1 MTDAL
6 LLYKSLISK
15 HLNPKGSRVLI
26 LTEKTMSE
34 RTNIIIRID
43 KKLRDDFKKL
53 VESEVPRKTMSS
65 VLRKYIAQK
74 VKRNDN
80 IKK

>member
-1 MTDAL
+1 
-6 LLYKSLISK
+6 
-15 HLNPKGSRVLI
+15 
-26 LTEKTMSE
+26 MSE

>member
-1 MTDAL
+1 M
-6 LLYKSLISK
+6 SK
-15 HLNPKGSRVLI
+15 AIG
-26 LTEKTMSE
+26 KTMSE

>member
-1 MTDAL
+1 
-6 LLYKSLISK
+6 
-15 HLNPKGSRVLI
+15 
-26 LTEKTMSE
+26 MSE

-65 VLRKYIAQK
+65 DLREYIAGK
-74 VKRNDN
+74 VKQNED
-80 IKK
+80 KL